1 MFAVA
6 EHFLQRGSIE
16 VLKHK
21 MSISRAK
28 LAFDGPESLIS
39 LPSDIQQM
47 SSHILSATGS
57 DSSSACAGVDEL
69 SKESEKA
76 RCQVKVKA
84 KNTSEEVVK
93 HEGAEEHGGK
103 LSSTVTASQSAGV
116 TDARPGEPAAANA
129 SDTHNI
135 RDAAAAA
142 AASTSSSC
150 TVNDEASAKSTDDP
164 SDRHDLED
172 KERKKPRH
180 TEDRSSPRGNDD
192 DRISDVSQSDAAK
205 RNTEDKAA
213 VKSSSDG
220 DTAVK
225 CSEVEHI
232 SDHVY
237 TSDQAPDVVNT
248 AAGQAAIAEPSSE
261 IINTSDMSFVHVES
275 ESDEAGLS
283 LEEASILVS
292 NIPRGL
298 GEIVHMYLESERKG
312 GGKILSFQYNERSAS
327 ALVVFADS
335 RGN

>member
-1 MFAVA
+1 M
-6 EHFLQRGSIE
+6 QRGSIE
-16 VLKHK
+16 VLKHT
-21 MSISRAK
+21 MSLSRAK
-28 LAFDGPESLIS
+28 LEFDGPESFIS

-47 SSHILSATGS
+47 SSHVLSTTGS
-57 DSSSACAGVDEL
+57 DSSSACARMVEL

-76 RCQVKVKA
+76 RCQVKVGTD
-84 KNTSEEVVK
+84 NTPEEVVK
-93 HEGAEEHGGK
+93 HEGAEERGGK
-103 LSSTVTASQSAGV
+103 SPSTVTESQSAGV
-116 TDARPGEPAAANA
+116 TDVGPAEPAAANA

-150 TVNDEASAKSTDDP
+150 TVDDEASAKSTDDP

-172 KERKKPRH
+172 KEMEKPRH
-180 TEDRSSPRGNDD
+180 TEDRSSPQGNDD
-192 DRISDVSQSDAAK
+192 VGISDLSQSDAAK

-213 VKSSSDG
+213 VNSSSDG

-225 CSEVEHI
+225 CSDLEHI
-232 SDHVY
+232 TDHVY
-237 TSDQAPDVVNT
+237 TSDQGPDVVNT

-261 IINTSDMSFVHVES
+261 IINTSDVSFVHVDS

-283 LEEASILVS
+283 LEEASVLAS

-298 GEIVHMYLESERKG
+298 DETVQMYLESERRG
-312 GGKILSFQYNERSAS
+312 GGKILSFRYNERSAS

-335 RGN
+335 RGNFYNCLIL